1 MKINSNLGVYFTPL
15 VSKDQPDAAV
25 TQAAKKAK
33 DEDKEE
39 LLIQKEII
47 SVLKE
52 HGLPNDVD
60 YFLKQANNL
69 LYQTPALGQNASM
82 QQLVG
87 IISLANKVRFNNEL
101 YKEAVRQLDASG
113 AESDL
118 ALTVT
123 GELYAINNKGLHTI
137 SLNTYKENPEQYQ
150 LLTNNQL
157 LELRSQQPSI
167 AYNSKV
173 LKDLNAAVGMKS
185 IVEYVKSTIT
195 SFGNTEFKNTNSRY
209 TTGQKDNLA
218 KGFAQLLGD
227 SAPLIFKE
235 TITTRTND
243 QMYSISDTPENQ
255 KKQIDM
261 ATTYLWNTLEPNM
274 KNLLRANAASRGLD
288 PNDPTVVKSIL
299 TEAVIAHTDHTIER
313 SIDTEAE
320 KEFSKAGAGG
330 SGKTVEQTRE
340 EMIASGDVVPHKDLL
355 IRPHG
360 TNSGFL
366 TKAQPYGRPS
376 DPEGHTLGSVTIRD
390 VINKDRAF
398 NVIDTASISFGDR
411 MLTEKEL
418 NRVVYDG
425 ISQLNRAILPYDA
438 NWLASKGQYKVDFNL
453 LQAWDKF
460 SRWMLTENPAS
471 QNVIAAKIQEL
482 GIKDKVYFDP
492 RTQSWKFVNEH
503 AFYLLNGYASALE
516 IKGIDDSIWFDH
528 IPSSEGANMI
538 DRYLNIVNSG
548 TDWATKNKR
557 DNISTWLLYN
567 DSNNFYKSM
576 IFMPM
581 LDSAIAT
588 VHTNNERELLNKYM
602 NINKEGSIKSNF

>member
-15 VSKDQPDAAV
+15 ISKDTPTPAV

-47 SVLKE
+47 GVLKE

-69 LYQTPALGQNASM
+69 LYQTPNLGQSASM

-101 YKEAVRQLDASG
+101 YKEAVKQLDSSG

-137 SLNTYKENPEQYQ
+137 SLNEYKENPEQYQ

-157 LELRSQQPSI
+157 LELRAQQPSV

-185 IVEYVKSTIT
+185 IVEYVKSTIE
-195 SFGNTEFKNTNSRY
+195 SFGYLEYKNTNSRY

-235 TITTRTND
+235 TITTSTKE
-243 QMYSISDTPENQ
+243 QGYSVTDTPENQ
-255 KKQIDM
+255 KKQINM

-288 PNDPTVVKSIL
+288 PNDPNTVKSIL
-299 TEAVIAHTDHTIER
+299 TEAILYHTDHTIER
-313 SIDTEAE
+313 STDTEPSE
-320 KEFSKAGAGG
+320 KFTKAGTGG

-340 EMIASGDVVPHKDLL
+340 EMIANGDVVPHRELL

-366 TKAQPYGRPS
+366 AKAQPYGRPS
-376 DPEGHTLGSVTIRD
+376 DSSGNTLGSATIRD

-411 MLTEKEL
+411 MLNEKEL

-425 ISQLNRAILPYDA
+425 VSQLNRSILPYDP
-438 NWLASKGQYKVDFNL
+438 NWLASKGQYKVDFDL

-460 SRWMLTENPAS
+460 SRWMLTENPVS
-471 QNVIAAKIQEL
+471 QNIIAAKIQEL

-492 RTQSWKFVNEH
+492 KTQSWKFVNEH
-503 AFYLLNGYASALE
+503 VFYLLNGYASALE
-516 IKGIDDSIWFDH
+516 IKGIDDSKWFDH
-528 IPSSEGANMI
+528 IPSSEGATMI
-538 DRYLNIVNSG
+538 DRYINIVNSG
-548 TDWATKNKR
+548 TEWETKNQR
-557 DNISTWLLYN
+557 DNISTWLLHS
-567 DSNNFYKSM
+567 DRNNFYKSM

-588 VHTNNERELLNKYM
+588 VHTNNEREWLSQYM